1 MVGRVFKT
9 SFISSIDDSTFVQRY
24 AARRVCFAWH
34 FKLVFSL
41 TFPALFKVGRRPP
54 SPAVSREDCGNFV
67 IWPCLISPLCWVVCY
82 PLISLPKPQTQSPRL
97 IHLPTRRHQAPG
109 AEHRRLLRGAQRLE
123 HPTVLRAA
131 FDALR
136 EHLSKRATASWLWCG
151 RPVNYRRWSIELFFR
166 DVKTTMHMEVLRTK
180 SPEMIEKE
188 RVAHARHRLQRD
200 SCADPAK
207 CGDTSAGVGP
217 HQLQR
222 RGGSAAAGASPE

>member
-82 PLISLPKPQTQSPRL
+82 LLISLPKPQTQSPRL

-123 HPTVLRAA
+123 HPNCYGP
-131 FDALR
+131 
-136 EHLSKRATASWLWCG
+136 LSTLCVS
-151 RPVNYRRWSIELFFR
+151 
-166 DVKTTMHMEVLRTK
+166 
-180 SPEMIEKE
+180 
-188 RVAHARHRLQRD
+188 
-200 SCADPAK
+200 
-207 CGDTSAGVGP
+207 TSASAPPPPGCGV
-217 HQLQR
+217 
-222 RGGSAAAGASPE
+222 AARSTTGAGASNCSSVM